1 MNLKTLFLLA
11 ITIVF
16 TTVSTIAQNG
26 VYEEVINT
34 PPPSEETWNQIQEMG
49 GKPSLRAKP
58 DDTGQHD
65 KPQKVFIGYV
75 SILQLLTIGLTAV
88 TYKLYNK
95 KRRHF

>member
-1 MNLKTLFLLA
+1 MNLKTLFLLI

-16 TTVSTIAQNG
+16 TTVSAIAQNG
-26 VYEEVINT
+26 TMDT
-34 PPPSEETWNQIQEMG
+34 PPPSEETWNQIQEMSG
-49 GKPSLRAKP
+49 RPSLRAKP

-65 KPQKVFIGYV
+65 KPQKVFIGYI
-75 SILQLLTIGLTAV
+75 SILQLLTIGLTTV